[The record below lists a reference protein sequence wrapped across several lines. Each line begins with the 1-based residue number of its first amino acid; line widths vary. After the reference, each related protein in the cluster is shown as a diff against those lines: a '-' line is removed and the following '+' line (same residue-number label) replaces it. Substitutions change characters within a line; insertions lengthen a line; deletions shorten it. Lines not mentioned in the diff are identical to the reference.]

1 MYFRNLFA
9 KANTRKTSRVHKT
22 KKGAKATA
30 TGVKDGAKWTGKKVK
45 KGAKWTGKQAEK
57 GADAVSDTYKDVKAD
72 LKKKN

>member
-1 MYFRNLFA
+1 MGD
-9 KANTRKTSRVHKT
+9 KT

-57 GADAVSDTYKDVKAD
+57 GADAVNDTYKDVKAD